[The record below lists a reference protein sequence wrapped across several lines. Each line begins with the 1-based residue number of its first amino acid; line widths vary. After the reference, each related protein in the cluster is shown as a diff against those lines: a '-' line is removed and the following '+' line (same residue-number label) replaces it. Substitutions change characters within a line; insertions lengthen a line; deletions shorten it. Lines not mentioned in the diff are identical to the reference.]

1 MNISEDQFRLA
12 IREVATEIADAS
24 APPLSLAPRTARR
37 PARTAGRR
45 ARWLRLAAPLAAA
58 AAVIAVIAGS
68 ITVASRAHAPA
79 ASSQSAATAQLLRQ
93 LPPYYLALS
102 AVRMPT
108 DRAVIRNTRTG
119 APLATFRP
127 PRPYSV
133 FTMIAG
139 TASGLT
145 FVLAAGKSGKEP
157 VTNIPTFRDKLFIV
171 HVNPATGSA
180 TMAPLPI
187 PVLWFVNNGWLSG
200 LALSANGTRLAVAN
214 SSFTPASGQ
223 LRSQLRIYSVATGA
237 VQAAWQAKGEVA
249 SGWFVQITMT
259 WTPNGRALAFNWSN
273 GTQQSFSGLR
283 LLNTTGRG
291 GNLISDSRLLVPQTQ
306 PNGYFLGDGMLIPDG
321 TKVIAN
327 VGNDPRRGPSTNEF
341 AEFSAATGRILRA
354 MFRRTPEFSE
364 LQAPVWSS
372 PSGQVLVVQ
381 IALKPRAAKPGDR
394 PVSLSI
400 FEVLRGDRL
409 IPIPGAP
416 ASALG
421 EFSQLAF

>member
-12 IREVATEIADAS
+12 IREVATEIADA
-24 APPLSLAPRTARR
+24 PPLSLAPRTARR
-37 PARTAGRR
+37 PPRTAGRR
-45 ARWLRLAAPLAAA
+45 AGWLRLAAPLAAA
-58 AAVIAVIAGS
+58 TAVIAVIAGS

-102 AVRMPT
+102 AIRMPT

-157 VTNIPTFRDKLFIV
+157 VTNIPAFLDKLFIV

-187 PVLWFVNNGWLSG
+187 PLLWLVNGWLSG
-200 LALSANGTRLAVAN
+200 LALSANGTRLAVAT
-214 SSFTPASGQ
+214 SFTPA
-223 LRSQLRIYSVATGA
+223 RSQLRIYSVATGA
-237 VQAAWQAKGEVA
+237 VQAAWQAEGEVA

-273 GTQQSFSGLR
+273 GTVQSFSGLR
-283 LLNTTGRG
+283 LLDTAGRG

-341 AEFSAATGRILRA
+341 AEFSAATGRILRV
-354 MFRRTPEFSE
+354 MYRRTPEFSE

-381 IALKPRAAKPGDR
+381 IALKPRAPKPGDR
-394 PVSLSI
+394 PFALSI